1 MLCCGAEGK
10 LLSSILHWG
19 GFSFLVP
26 VSIDASTGERNEGR
40 FLPTLKLSEPV
51 EACSVAF

>member
-1 MLCCGAEGK
+1 MPCCGAEGK
-10 LLSSILHWG
+10 LLSSMLHWG